1 MKNYIDTG
9 NAIAFFYNGN
19 TFEMNLSRT
28 WVSVKTCVDPNLTVA
43 IEKRGIVKSEE
54 ELRLLAIEIFEKL
67 VHKVKL

>member
-1 MKNYIDTG
+1 
-9 NAIAFFYNGN
+9 
-19 TFEMNLSRT
+19 
-28 WVSVKTCVDPNLTVA
+28 LTVA